1 MKEKLKMYLPII
13 VMLVIAL
20 TAGIL
25 IWLDILKVDQI
36 IAAVN
41 DNKLIAALVI
51 LALFAFKGCSCIPYA
66 VILIGCA
73 LIFQLPLAILIN
85 TVGTVLCI
93 SVSYLI
99 GRFSK
104 GLTFEGIMEK
114 HPKFRRYFSNAEN
127 YSFTFVF
134 FTHTLHLSTEV
145 QGVLFGLLRTPYWAY
160 VSGSMVAL
168 IPSMLIYTVIGDEF
182 DFTNPLFWAFVALD
196 ALTVLIGFVYAKK
209 NLIDGGSK
217 KASEE

>member
-1 MKEKLKMYLPII
+1 
-13 VMLVIAL
+13 MLIIAL

-25 IWLDILKVDQI
+25 IWLDILQVDQI

-41 DNKLIAALVI
+41 GNRLLAAIVI

-73 LIFQLPLAILIN
+73 LIFELPLAIAIN

-104 GLTFEGIMEK
+104 GLTFESVMEK
-114 HPKFRRYFSNAEN
+114 HPKFSRYFSNAEN

-160 VSGSMVAL
+160 IAGSMAAL
-168 IPSMLIYTVIGDEF
+168 IPSMLIFTVIGDEF
-182 DFTNPLFWAFVALD
+182 DFTNPVFWVFVALD
-196 ALTVLIGFVYAKK
+196 ALTVLTGFVYAKK
-209 NLIDGGSK
+209 NLIDGGK

>member
-1 MKEKLKMYLPII
+1 MYLPII

-25 IWLDILKVDQI
+25 IRLDILKVDQI

-41 DNKLIAALVI
+41 DNRLIAALVI

-73 LIFQLPLAILIN
+73 LIFELPLAILIN

-104 GLTFEGIMEK
+104 GLTIEGIMEK

>member
-1 MKEKLKMYLPII
+1 MYLPIAL
-13 VMLVIAL
+13 MLFAAL

-25 IWLDILKVDQI
+25 IWLDVLHIDQI

-41 DNKLIAALVI
+41 DNRPLALLVI

-66 VILIGCA
+66 AILIGCA
-73 LIFQLPLAILIN
+73 LIFELPLAIAIN
-85 TVGTVLCI
+85 TFGTALCI

-104 GLTFEGIMEK
+104 GLSFDGIMEK
-114 HPKFRRYFSNAEN
+114 YPKFRRYFSNAED

-134 FTHTLHLSTEV
+134 FVHTLHLSMEV

-160 VSGSMVAL
+160 LGGSMLAL
-168 IPSMLIYTVIGDEF
+168 VPSMLIFTVIGDKF

-196 ALTVLIGFVYAKK
+196 AIIVLFGFVYAKK
-209 NLIDGGSK
+209 NLIDGGK

>member
-1 MKEKLKMYLPII
+1 MKDRIRMYLPI
-13 VMLVIAL
+13 VLMLIAAL

-25 IWLDILKVDQI
+25 IWLDVLHIDQI

-41 DNKLIAALVI
+41 DNRPLALLII

-73 LIFQLPLAILIN
+73 LIFELPLAIAIN
-85 TVGTVLCI
+85 AFGTALCI

-104 GLTFEGIMEK
+104 GLSFDGIMEK
-114 HPKFRRYFSNAEN
+114 YPKFRRYFSNAED

-134 FTHTLHLSTEV
+134 FVHTLHLSMEV

-160 VSGSMVAL
+160 LGGSMLAL
-168 IPSMLIYTVIGDEF
+168 VPSMLIFTVIGDKF

-196 ALTVLIGFVYAKK
+196 ALTVLFGFVYAKK
-209 NLIDGGSK
+209 NLIDGGK

>member
-13 VMLVIAL
+13 VMLIIAL

-25 IWLDILKVDQI
+25 IWLDILHVDQI

-41 DNKLIAALVI
+41 DNRPLAALVI

-73 LIFQLPLAILIN
+73 LIFELPVAIAIN
-85 TVGTVLCI
+85 TVGTVICI

-104 GLTFEGIMEK
+104 GLTFDRDDGKVPEI
-114 HPKFRRYFSNAEN
+114 S
-127 YSFTFVF
+127 TVF
-134 FTHTLHLSTEV
+134 FPMLRDIALPLCFLCIRCIFRPRCRASFSDFCAHLTGRMSAAQWRRLYPV
-145 QGVLFGLLRTPYWAY
+145 CLSIR
-160 VSGSMVAL
+160 S
-168 IPSMLIYTVIGDEF
+168 
-182 DFTNPLFWAFVALD
+182 
-196 ALTVLIGFVYAKK
+196 
-209 NLIDGGSK
+209 
-217 KASEE
+217 

>member
-1 MKEKLKMYLPII
+1 MYLPII

-25 IWLDILKVDQI
+25 IRLDILKVDQI

-41 DNKLIAALVI
+41 DNRLIAALVI

-73 LIFQLPLAILIN
+73 LIFELPLAILIN

-104 GLTFEGIMEK
+104 GLTFESIMEK

>member
-1 MKEKLKMYLPII
+1 MYLPII

-20 TAGIL
+20 TAGLL

-41 DNKLIAALVI
+41 DNRLIAALVI

-73 LIFQLPLAILIN
+73 LIFELPLAILIN

-114 HPKFRRYFSNAEN
+114 HPKFRRYFSNVEN

>member
-1 MKEKLKMYLPII
+1 MYLPII

-25 IWLDILKVDQI
+25 IRLDILKVDQI

-41 DNKLIAALVI
+41 DNRLIAALVI

-73 LIFQLPLAILIN
+73 LIFELPLAILIN

-93 SVSYLI
+93 SVSDLI

>member
-25 IWLDILKVDQI
+25 IRLDILKVDQI

-41 DNKLIAALVI
+41 DNRLIAALVI

-73 LIFQLPLAILIN
+73 LIFELPLAILIN

-104 GLTFEGIMEK
+104 GLTFESIMEK

>member
-13 VMLVIAL
+13 IMLVVAL

-25 IWLDILKVDQI
+25 IWFDILHVDQI

-41 DNKLIAALVI
+41 DNRPLAALVI
-51 LALFAFKGCSCIPYA
+51 FALFAFKGCSCIPYA

-73 LIFQLPLAILIN
+73 LIFELPVAIAIN
-85 TVGTVLCI
+85 TVGTVICI

-104 GLTFEGIMEK
+104 GLTFDGMMEK
-114 HPKFRRYFSNAEN
+114 YPKFRRYFSNAEG
-127 YSFTFVF
+127 YSFTFV
-134 FTHTLHLSTEV
+134 
-145 QGVLFGLLRTPYWAY
+145 G
-160 VSGSMVAL
+160 GSMAAL
-168 IPSMLIYTVIGDEF
+168 IPSMLIYTVIGDKF

-196 ALTVLIGFVYAKK
+196 ALTVVFGFVYAKK
-209 NLIDGGSK
+209 NLIDGGK

>member
-13 VMLVIAL
+13 VMLIIAL

-25 IWLDILKVDQI
+25 IWLDILQVDQI

-41 DNKLIAALVI
+41 DNRLLAAIVI

-73 LIFQLPLAILIN
+73 LIFELPLAIAIN

-104 GLTFEGIMEK
+104 GLTFESVMEK
-114 HPKFRRYFSNAEN
+114 HPKFSRYFSNAEN

-145 QGVLFGLLRTPYWAY
+145 QGVLFGRLRTPYWAY
-160 VSGSMVAL
+160 IAGSMAAL

-182 DFTNPLFWAFVALD
+182 DFTNPVFWAFVALD
-196 ALTVLIGFVYAKK
+196 PLTVLTGFVYAKK
-209 NLIDGGSK
+209 NLIDGGK

>member
-1 MKEKLKMYLPII
+1 MREKLRMYLPIAL
-13 VMLVIAL
+13 MLAVAL

-25 IWLDILKVDQI
+25 IWLDILHVDRI

-41 DNKLIAALVI
+41 DNRPLALLVI

-73 LIFQLPLAILIN
+73 LIFELPLAIAIN
-85 TVGTVLCI
+85 TLGTALCI

-104 GLTFEGIMEK
+104 GLSFEGVMEK
-114 HPKFRRYFSNAEN
+114 QPKLRRYFENAGS

-134 FTHTLHLSTEV
+134 FVHTLHLSMEA
-145 QGVLFGLLRTPYWAY
+145 QGVLFGLLRTPYLAY
-160 VSGSMVAL
+160 LGGSMLAL
-168 IPSMLIYTVIGDEF
+168 MPSMLIFTVIGDKF
-182 DFTNPLFWAFVALD
+182 DFTDPLFWAFVALD
-196 ALTVLIGFVYAKK
+196 ALTVLFGFIYAKK
-209 NLIDGGSK
+209 NLIDGGK

>member
-1 MKEKLKMYLPII
+1 M
-13 VMLVIAL
+13 
-20 TAGIL
+20 
-25 IWLDILKVDQI
+25 
-36 IAAVN
+36 
-41 DNKLIAALVI
+41 
-51 LALFAFKGCSCIPYA
+51 
-66 VILIGCA
+66 
-73 LIFQLPLAILIN
+73 
-85 TVGTVLCI
+85 CI

-104 GLTFEGIMEK
+104 GLTFESVMEK
-114 HPKFRRYFSNAEN
+114 HPKFSRYFSNAEN

-160 VSGSMVAL
+160 IAGSMAAL

-182 DFTNPLFWAFVALD
+182 DFTNPVFWAFVALD
-196 ALTVLIGFVYAKK
+196 ALTVLTGFVYAKK
-209 NLIDGGSK
+209 NLIDGGK

>member
-1 MKEKLKMYLPII
+1 MYLPII

-41 DNKLIAALVI
+41 DNRLIAALVI

-73 LIFQLPLAILIN
+73 LIFELPLAILIN

-104 GLTFEGIMEK
+104 GLTCEGIMEK
-114 HPKFRRYFSNAEN
+114 HPTFRRYFSNAEN

>member
-25 IWLDILKVDQI
+25 IWLDILHVDRI

-41 DNKLIAALVI
+41 DNRLIAALVI
-51 LALFAFKGCSCIPYA
+51 LSLFAFKGCSCIPYA

-73 LIFQLPLAILIN
+73 LIFELPLAIAIN
-85 TVGTVLCI
+85 TAGTILCI

-145 QGVLFGLLRTPYWAY
+145 QGVLFGLLRTPYLAY
-160 VSGSMVAL
+160 VAGSMVAL
-168 IPSMLIYTVIGDEF
+168 MPRMLIYTVISDEF
-182 DFTNPLFWAFVALD
+182 DFTNLLFWAFVALD
-196 ALTVLIGFVYAKK
+196 ALTVLTGFVYAKK

>member
-1 MKEKLKMYLPII
+1 MYLPII

-25 IWLDILKVDQI
+25 IRLDILKVDQI

-41 DNKLIAALVI
+41 DNRLIAALVI

-73 LIFQLPLAILIN
+73 LIFELPLAILIN

-196 ALTVLIGFVYAKK
+196 ALTELIGFVYAKK

>member
-13 VMLVIAL
+13 IMLIIAL

-25 IWLDILKVDQI
+25 IWLDILHVDQI

-41 DNKLIAALVI
+41 DNRPLAAIVI

-73 LIFQLPLAILIN
+73 LIFELPVAIAIN
-85 TVGTVLCI
+85 TVGTVICI

-104 GLTFEGIMEK
+104 GLTFDGMMEK
-114 HPKFRRYFSNAEN
+114 YPKFRRYFSNAEG

-134 FTHTLHLSTEV
+134 LCIRCIFRPRCRASFSDFCARLTGRMSAAQWRRLYPVCLSI
-145 QGVLFGLLRTPYWAY
+145 R
-160 VSGSMVAL
+160 S
-168 IPSMLIYTVIGDEF
+168 
-182 DFTNPLFWAFVALD
+182 
-196 ALTVLIGFVYAKK
+196 
-209 NLIDGGSK
+209 
-217 KASEE
+217 

>member
-1 MKEKLKMYLPII
+1 MYLPII

-41 DNKLIAALVI
+41 DNRLIAALVI
-51 LALFAFKGCSCIPYA
+51 LALFAFKGCSCIPYV

-73 LIFQLPLAILIN
+73 LIFELPLAILIN

-134 FTHTLHLSTEV
+134 FMHTLHLSTEV

>member
-1 MKEKLKMYLPII
+1 MYLPII

-41 DNKLIAALVI
+41 DNRLIAALVI

-73 LIFQLPLAILIN
+73 LIFQLPLAILMN